1 MILDAHCECVSESM
15 IISKIPSICSLKV
28 TNWLPPLLTRIAL
41 NRKTLAIPIVDG
53 IEWNT
58 LRHNTAYGGTLYRG
72 IWEWGFLYKETE
84 LPQRERNLMK
94 YQTEPYKSPTVSLIR
109 TIVRILTKKMIF
121 FQHAGG
127 LLAIDKKWFFELG
140 AYDPDI
146 KIW

>member
-1 MILDAHCECVSESM
+1 MFSL
-15 IISKIPSICSLKV
+15 ISFHIVFFCFKV

-94 YQTEPYKSPTVSLIR
+94 YQTEPYKSPTVSL
-109 TIVRILTKKMIF
+109 KKKVF
-121 FQHAGG
+121 
-127 LLAIDKKWFFELG
+127 
-140 AYDPDI
+140 
-146 KIW
+146 